1 MSSRCSGPSV
11 RASEAISRGDAEAS
25 TGTKVPLRKDVVR
38 THTDGM
44 TNLSTGRCAVL
55 PAVRRFVA
63 ASLVAGC
70 AALVVTGAALG
81 KDGDGRAEIRATGS
95 CTASAT
101 SKLKLKSR
109 DGIIE
114 LEFEVDHNR
123 AGAVWRVAIVHE
135 RRVAWRGSARTS
147 GPSGSFAVQRR
158 IADLRGPDTVT
169 ARAWG
174 PNGIT
179 CRATATLPGA

>member
-1 MSSRCSGPSV
+1 MF
-11 RASEAISRGDAEAS
+11 AAISPGSAPWTG
-25 TGTKVPLRKDVVR
+25 TGTKVPLRRDVVR
-38 THTDGM
+38 THTEAM
-44 TNLSTGRCAVL
+44 TTSPIGRGTRLAVHR
-55 PAVRRFVA
+55 VVA
-63 ASLVAGC
+63 AALVACC
-70 AALVVTGAALG
+70 AALLVTGTALA
-81 KDGDGRAEIRATGS
+81 KDGDGRAEIRVAGS
-95 CTASAT
+95 CSARAT

-123 AGAVWRVAIVHE
+123 AGTLWRVAIVHE
-135 RRVAWRGSARTS
+135 RRVAWRGTARTS
-147 GPSGSFAVQRR
+147 GPSGSFAVDRR

-174 PNGIT
+174 PTGIT